1 MKISFQEIDIQ
12 NFSIFPKISTN
23 KLLTNEAN
31 SNKNTNEKE
40 YLIEKEFLTKTLD
53 FLM

>member
-31 SNKNTNEKE
+31 SNKNTNKE
-40 YLIEKEFLTKTLD
+40 YLIEKEFLTKT
-53 FLM
+53 